1 MAASKRSGVWEH
13 FKFKS
18 TNGKEDRSNTV
29 CNLCE
34 TTFRYYT
41 GSTSSM
47 SAHLKRKHN
56 LIITS
61 ERKVDENDNIKSKT
75 TRGTR
80 STISGQLQISDVLGR
95 KNLLPF
101 SSIRHKSITKSIGVF
116 IAKDMRPYSVVE
128 NEGFKAMLR
137 ELEPR
142 YEIPS
147 RRHFSEKIIP
157 NLYDETRT
165 VVEDQLKQAPFIALT
180 TDSWTSRAT
189 ESYNT
194 VTAHFLNKDW
204 SVISYV
210 LQTRVM
216 DISHTSENLSE
227 MLLNCVAEWNL
238 KRDDLMPS
246 VTTDNAA
253 NIINAVQI
261 AGFHPHIRCVA
272 HTLNLATQRG
282 LQVPLMERLLGRIRR
297 VVSFFHKST
306 TAMALLRSKQTILEL
321 PQHKLIQDVSTRW
334 NSTYDMLSRFTEQ
347 NTAIEAAL
355 QNKSL
360 KKNAKDVY
368 TLSEDDIANAES
380 VLKILEPMKTV
391 TTLLCSENSP
401 TTSLIHPL
409 KEMLLRQLKVKED
422 DCSLV
427 KSVKT
432 AIVKDLEPR

>member
-1 MAASKRSGVWEH
+1 M
-13 FKFKS
+13 
-18 TNGKEDRSNTV
+18 
-29 CNLCE
+29 
-34 TTFRYYT
+34 
-41 GSTSSM
+41 
-47 SAHLKRKHN
+47 
-56 LIITS
+56 
-61 ERKVDENDNIKSKT
+61 
-75 TRGTR
+75 
-80 STISGQLQISDVLGR
+80 
-95 KNLLPF
+95 
-101 SSIRHKSITKSIGVF
+101 
-116 IAKDMRPYSVVE
+116 
-128 NEGFKAMLR
+128 
-137 ELEPR
+137 
-142 YEIPS
+142 
-147 RRHFSEKIIP
+147 
-157 NLYDETRT
+157 
-165 VVEDQLKQAPFIALT
+165 
-180 TDSWTSRAT
+180 
-189 ESYNT
+189 
-194 VTAHFLNKDW
+194 
-204 SVISYV
+204 

-306 TAMALLRSKQTILEL
+306 TAMALLRRKQTILEL

-368 TLSEDDIANAES
+368 TLSEDDIANADS